1 MAAEPW
7 AAASLRLRLPP
18 LVSLDTLELSP
29 GQPVWVTGA
38 AGSLAWFVIQF
49 ALQRNLQVVA
59 IGRDHDVELLRSI
72 GVQTKERIRWVP

>member
-1 MAAEPW
+1 
-7 AAASLRLRLPP
+7 
-18 LVSLDTLELSP
+18 
-29 GQPVWVTGA
+29 VWVTGA

-59 IGRDHDVELLRSI
+59 IGRDHDVERLRSI